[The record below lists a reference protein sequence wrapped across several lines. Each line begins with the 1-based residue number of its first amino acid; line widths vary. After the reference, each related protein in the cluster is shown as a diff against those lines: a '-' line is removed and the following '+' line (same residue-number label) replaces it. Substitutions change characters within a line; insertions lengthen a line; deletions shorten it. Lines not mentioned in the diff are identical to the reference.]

1 MDLSPMN
8 SYQGFKEQ
16 AVSSN
21 FKEYGEKCRSLKWL
35 SSLEATDYEK
45 IRDDLLSAIAS
56 HVQYG
61 YKHTKLDCNGLS
73 AGCRTCGGGEWSC
86 LFINGKC
93 NCRCFYCPTEQDQIG
108 VPTTNGIQFHKP
120 ADYADY
126 VAKFQFKG
134 VSISGGEPL
143 LTIDTSLKY
152 ISAVRKKLGDEIYI
166 WLYTNGTLSTP
177 AILSRLRDA
186 GLNEIRFDIGAV
198 HYTLEKAREAVGVI
212 PVVTVEIP
220 AIPEDLSLL
229 KNKLKEM
236 AEVGIS
242 HLHLHQLRLT
252 PFNFEKLKH
261 RNYTFLHGEKV
272 TVLESELT
280 ALELLRSSFEEK
292 IPLPINYCTFH
303 YKHSF
308 QGAAVR
314 RRSAGHIIKKHED
327 LTEKGYIRSLCL
339 AGNSEVLLDQAD
351 RFGQV
356 PGSGMWQLS
365 GSKER
370 LYFSASLIDFVSTSH
385 VELKVAYFEPR
396 ILSGMTYRNAFV
408 PLPLNKRK
416 SVVVEKSAAC
426 EEIEL
431 SEDNFHRFRDL
442 VVGPENV
449 VMGDAEDADDPVW
462 EKILQFEMIRP
473 GLQPYY

>member
-1 MDLSPMN
+1 MN
-8 SYQGFKEQ
+8 HFQGFKEQ
-16 AVSSN
+16 AVAAN
-21 FKEYGEKCRSLKWL
+21 FKEYGERSKRLRWL
-35 SSLEATDYEK
+35 SATEANAYEK
-45 IRDDLLSAIAS
+45 IREDLLLNIDP

-61 YKHTKLDCNGLS
+61 YNKTKLDCTRLS
-73 AGCRTCGGGEWSC
+73 AGCRACGGGQWSC

-93 NCRCFYCPTEQDQIG
+93 NCRCFYCPTVQDQVG

-120 ADYADY
+120 VDYADY

-143 LTIDTSLKY
+143 LTVDTSLKY

-177 AILSRLRDA
+177 AILSKLRDA
-186 GLNEIRFDIGAV
+186 GLNEIRFDIGAT
-198 HYTLEKAREAVGVI
+198 HYTLEKAREAMGVI

-220 AIPEDLSLL
+220 AVPEDLNLL
-229 KNKLKEM
+229 KMKLREM

-252 PFNFEKLKH
+252 PFNFEKLEK

-280 ALELLRSSFEEK
+280 ALELLRTAFEEK

-314 RRSAGHIIKKHED
+314 KRSAVHLIKKHED

-339 AGNSEVLLDQAD
+339 AGNSEVLLDQVR
-351 RFGQV
+351 RFGESA
-356 PGSGMWQLS
+356 GSGTWLMS
-365 GSKER
+365 GSGER
-370 LYFSASLIDFVSTSH
+370 LYFSASLIESISPSISD
-385 VELKVAYFEPR
+385 LKVAYYEPR
-396 ILSGMTYRNAFV
+396 ILPGMTYRNAFV
-408 PLPLNKRK
+408 TIHINKRK
-416 SVVVEKSAAC
+416 SVVVEKAAVC
-426 EEIEL
+426 EEMQLENENLI
-431 SEDNFHRFRDL
+431 RFRNL
-442 VVGPENV
+442 VCDPEKAV
-449 VMGDAEDADDPVW
+449 IADFDASSDPVW
-462 EKILQFEMIRP
+462 EKIQQFEIIRP
-473 GLQPYY
+473 GLQPYH